1 MIEIKD
7 LNKSFKSKKQIF
19 HALKNINLTIKS
31 GELLILKGVSG
42 SGKSTLLNIIASI
55 MKPTSGEVVV
65 NGENIVSLSDIHSS
79 NYRKK
84 SVGYVTQNFYLFDEL
99 SVKENL
105 LPPLVIEEFS
115 TAQIDK
121 HIQTA
126 LEIANISH
134 KKSQIVSTLSGG
146 EKQRTIIARAI
157 VNNPHIIICDEPTA
171 NLDRENSL
179 LFIETIKKLKERGKT
194 IIISTH
200 DQIFNNHAFIDRTVL
215 IKDGEI

>member
-1 MIEIKD
+1 MIEIID

-200 DQIFNNHAFIDRTVL
+200 DQIFDNLAFIDRTIL